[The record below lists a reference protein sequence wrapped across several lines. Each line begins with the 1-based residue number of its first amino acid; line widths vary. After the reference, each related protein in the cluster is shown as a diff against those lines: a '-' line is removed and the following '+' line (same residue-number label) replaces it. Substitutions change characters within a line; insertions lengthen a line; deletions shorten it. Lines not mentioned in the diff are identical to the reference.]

1 MPAVKIKNLPEKPEI
16 PPPPGVSKFSKAH
29 AMSQAVVL
37 SQYDRATNIF
47 TNGPAHGFTSN
58 TYFAGDDPRKAR
70 GEKPS
75 TIKQVLNKVHR
86 EDAPPAVVTAFQKYW
101 PGIKRMTMK
110 EAWLRIVYMEAIG
123 GAPWATQFIAN
134 RTEGLVGTGSGED
147 NKGSILAA
155 INKELQHPV

>member
-29 AMSQAVVL
+29 ANATAVIL
-37 SQYDRATNIF
+37 SQYRNDDNIF
-47 TNGPAHGFTSN
+47 TNGPARGFTSN
-58 TYFAGDDPRKAR
+58 THFAGDDPHKLA
-70 GEKPS
+70 GEKS
-75 TIKQVLNKVHR
+75 LTIKQILNRVHN

-134 RTEGLVGTGSGED
+134 RTEGLVGTGYGED